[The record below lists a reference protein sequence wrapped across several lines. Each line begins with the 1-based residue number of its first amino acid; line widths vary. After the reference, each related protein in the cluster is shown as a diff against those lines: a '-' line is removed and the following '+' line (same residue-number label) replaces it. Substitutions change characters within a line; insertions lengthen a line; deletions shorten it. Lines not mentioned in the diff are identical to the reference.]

1 MSQQTPQQRLSPRA
15 GEQNR
20 SNIDRFFH
28 VMSQG
33 WYVHTREGIRGPFF
47 DRHRAETF
55 ILELGKKQTDDPNN
69 SWRL

>member
-1 MSQQTPQQRLSPRA
+1 MSNHTPQQRLSTRA
-15 GEQNR
+15 GEQHR
-20 SNIDRFFH
+20 INIDRFFH

-47 DRHRAETF
+47 DRHRAEIF
-55 ILELGKKQTDDPNN
+55 IVELGKKQIDDPSS

>member
-1 MSQQTPQQRLSPRA
+1 MSQQTPQQRLSTRA

-20 SNIDRFFH
+20 INIDRYFH

-47 DRHRAETF
+47 DKHRADIF
-55 ILELGKKQTDDPNN
+55 IKDIAKRQSDDPSS